1 MDNRSSIYIFEL
13 MKQAGLQENKQD
25 NHYKRVPSEMKINYK
40 QIKKILKSQFVR
52 RLLYFFAI
60 IFVLLLLIDKLFLP
74 WYVDSPETVVPDVVG
89 MKDTDAIELLQNS
102 GFEPLVI
109 DTTYGESYPE
119 GIIFLQK
126 PTDKKIV
133 KVGRKIYLF
142 VSGGAHLVSVPQL
155 IGKTML
161 DAKFALERIG
171 LKLGRVTQL
180 PSDKPKDMIFDQ
192 QFAEATTLNKGQTVN
207 ISVSAGRSGGSII
220 VPNLIGKSLEQ
231 AESILA
237 SKSLL
242 IGKINF
248 QTSQTLLPNTVLDQY
263 PSRGNKL
270 NPGEKVDLFVTKSSD
285 PEILEE

>member
-1 MDNRSSIYIFEL
+1 MAKKRSYNYL
-13 MKQAGLQENKQD
+13 NKL
-25 NHYKRVPSEMKINYK
+25 
-40 QIKKILKSQFVR
+40 LKSRFVR

-60 IFVLLLLIDKLFLP
+60 IIVIILLIDKLFLP

-89 MKDTDAIELLQNS
+89 MEDTVAIKLLQYY

-109 DTTYGESYPE
+109 DTTYGERYPA

-126 PTDKKIV
+126 PTDGKIV
-133 KVGRKIYLF
+133 KVGRQIYLF
-142 VSGGAHLVSVPQL
+142 VSGGAHVISVPQL

-192 QFAEATTLNKGQTVN
+192 QYAEGTTLKKGERVN

-220 VPNLIGKSLEQ
+220 VPNLIGQSLEQ

-237 SKSLL
+237 SKSLS

-248 QTSQTLLPNTVLDQY
+248 QISQTLLPNTVLDQY
-263 PSRGNKL
+263 PSSGNKL
-270 NPGEKVDLFVTKSSD
+270 NPGEKVDLFVTKSEEL
-285 PEILEE
+285 EIKEE

>member
-1 MDNRSSIYIFEL
+1 MALLNNRCAIDIFER
-13 MKQAGLQENKQD
+13 MKKL
-25 NHYKRVPSEMKINYK
+25 
-40 QIKKILKSQFVR
+40 LKSRFVR

-60 IFVLLLLIDKLFLP
+60 IFVIYLLLDKYLLP
-74 WYVDSPETVVPDVVG
+74 WYVDSPETVVSDVVG
-89 MKDTDAIELLQNS
+89 MVDTNAIELLRNS

-109 DTTYGESYPE
+109 DTTYGESYPA

-126 PTDKKIV
+126 PAEGKIV

-142 VSGGAHLVSVPQL
+142 VSGGEHVVSVPLL

-192 QFAEATTLNKGQTVN
+192 QYAEGTTLKKGQTVN
-207 ISVSAGRSGGSII
+207 IYVSAGRSGGSII
-220 VPNLIGKSLEQ
+220 VPDLIGKSLSQ
-231 AESILA
+231 AQSILA
-237 SKSLL
+237 DNSLS

-263 PSRGNKL
+263 PSSGNKL
-270 NPGEKVDLFVTKSSD
+270 NPGEKVDLFVTKSAES
-285 PEILEE
+285 EIREE

>member
-1 MDNRSSIYIFEL
+1 MAKTR
-13 MKQAGLQENKQD
+13 
-25 NHYKRVPSEMKINYK
+25 NYK
-40 QIKKILKSQFVR
+40 NINKLLKSRFVR
-52 RLLYFFAI
+52 SLLYFFAI
-60 IFVLLLLIDKLFLP
+60 IIVLLLLIDKLFLP

-89 MKDTDAIELLQNS
+89 MEDTVAIEILQNF

-109 DTTYGESYPE
+109 DTTYGESYPA
-119 GIIFLQK
+119 GMIFLQK
-126 PTDKKIV
+126 PTDGKIV

-142 VSGGAHLVSVPQL
+142 VSGGAHVVSVPQL

-192 QFAEATTLNKGQTVN
+192 QFAEGTTLKKGQTV
-207 ISVSAGRSGGSII
+207 IIYVSAGRSGGSII
-220 VPNLIGKSLEQ
+220 VPHLIGKSLAQ
-231 AESILA
+231 AEIILA
-237 SKSLL
+237 DNSLS

-263 PSRGNKL
+263 PSSGNKL
-270 NPGEKVDLFVTKSSD
+270 KPGEKVDLFVTKSLEL
-285 PEILEE
+285 EIKEE

>member
-1 MDNRSSIYIFEL
+1 MNKKI
-13 MKQAGLQENKQD
+13 KQT
-25 NHYKRVPSEMKINYK
+25 
-40 QIKKILKSQFVR
+40 KKILKRRFVR

-60 IFVLLLLIDKLFLP
+60 IFVLFILIDKLILP

-89 MKDTDAIELLQNS
+89 MKDTDAIELLQIS

-126 PTDKKIV
+126 PADRKIV

-142 VSGGAHLVSVPQL
+142 VSGGAHVVSVPQL

-192 QFAEATTLNKGQTVN
+192 EFAEATTLNKGQTVN

-237 SKSLL
+237 GKSLT

-270 NPGEKVDLFVTKSSD
+270 NPGEKVDLFVTKSSE
-285 PEILEE
+285 PEIIEEKEE

>member
-1 MDNRSSIYIFEL
+1 VCL
-13 MKQAGLQENKQD
+13 
-25 NHYKRVPSEMKINYK
+25 V
-40 QIKKILKSQFVR
+40 
-52 RLLYFFAI
+52 
-60 IFVLLLLIDKLFLP
+60 LIDKFILP
-74 WYVDSPETVVPDVVG
+74 WYVDSPETIVPDVVG
-89 MKDTDAIELLQNS
+89 MKDKDAIELLQNS

-126 PTDKKIV
+126 PTDRKIV

-142 VSGGAHLVSVPQL
+142 VSGGELVVSVPQL

-161 DAKFALERIG
+161 DAKFALERMG

-192 QFAEATTLNKGQTVN
+192 QFAEGTNLSKGQTVN
-207 ISVSAGRSGGSII
+207 ISVSAGRSGGSIV

-237 SKSLL
+237 GKSLV

-263 PSRGNKL
+263 PSSGNKL
-270 NPGEKVDLFVTKSSD
+270 NPGEKVDLFVTKS
-285 PEILEE
+285 PETEIIEEEIEE

>member
-1 MDNRSSIYIFEL
+1 MREQL
-13 MKQAGLQENKQD
+13 
-25 NHYKRVPSEMKINYK
+25 
-40 QIKKILKSQFVR
+40 KKFLKSQFVR
-52 RLLYFFAI
+52 ILLYFFAI
-60 IFVLLLLIDKLFLP
+60 IFVILVLIDKIFLP
-74 WYVDSPETVVPDVVG
+74 WYVESQETVVPNVVG
-89 MKDTDAIELLQNS
+89 MKDTDAIELLQTS

-142 VSGGAHLVSVPQL
+142 VSGGANLVSVPQL

-263 PSRGNKL
+263 PSSGNKL
-270 NPGEKVDLFVTKSSD
+270 NPGEKVDLFVTKSSE

>member
-1 MDNRSSIYIFEL
+1 LS
-13 MKQAGLQENKQD
+13 
-25 NHYKRVPSEMKINYK
+25 
-40 QIKKILKSQFVR
+40 KKIKQTKIFLKSHFVR
-52 RLLYFFAI
+52 RLLYFIAI
-60 IFVLLLLIDKLFLP
+60 IIVLFVLIDKLILP

-102 GFEPLVI
+102 GFEPMVI

-126 PTDKKIV
+126 PTERKLV

-142 VSGGAHLVSVPQL
+142 VSGGAHVVSVPQL

-192 QFAEATTLNKGQTVN
+192 QFAEATTLSKGQTVN

-231 AESILA
+231 TESILA
-237 SKSLL
+237 AKSLT

-248 QTSQTLLPNTVLDQY
+248 QISQTLLPNTVLDQY
-263 PSRGNKL
+263 PSSGNKL
-270 NPGEKVDLFVTKSSD
+270 NPGEKVDLFVTKSSE
-285 PEILEE
+285 PEIIEEEPEIKEE

>member
-1 MDNRSSIYIFEL
+1 LS
-13 MKQAGLQENKQD
+13 
-25 NHYKRVPSEMKINYK
+25 
-40 QIKKILKSQFVR
+40 KKIKQTKNFLKSQFVR

-60 IFVLLLLIDKLFLP
+60 IIVLFVLVDKLILP

-102 GFEPLVI
+102 GFEPMVI

-126 PTDKKIV
+126 PTERKLV

-142 VSGGAHLVSVPQL
+142 VSGGAHVVSVPQL

-192 QFAEATTLNKGQTVN
+192 QFAEATTLSKGQTVN

-231 AESILA
+231 TESILA
-237 SKSLL
+237 AKSLT

-248 QTSQTLLPNTVLDQY
+248 QISQTLLPNTVLDQY
-263 PSRGNKL
+263 PSSGNKL
-270 NPGEKVDLFVTKSSD
+270 NPGEKVDLFVTKSSE
-285 PEILEE
+285 PEIIEEEPEIKEE

>member
-1 MDNRSSIYIFEL
+1 LN
-13 MKQAGLQENKQD
+13 
-25 NHYKRVPSEMKINYK
+25 
-40 QIKKILKSQFVR
+40 KKIKQTKKFLKSHFVR

-60 IFVLLLLIDKLFLP
+60 IIVLFVLIDKLILP

-89 MKDTDAIELLQNS
+89 MKDADAIELLQNS
-102 GFEPLVI
+102 GFEPMVI

-126 PTDKKIV
+126 PTDRKLV

-142 VSGGAHLVSVPQL
+142 VSGGAHVVSVPQL

-192 QFAEATTLNKGQTVN
+192 QFAEATTLSKGQTVN
-207 ISVSAGRSGGSII
+207 ISVSAGRSGGSIV

-237 SKSLL
+237 GKSLT

-248 QTSQTLLPNTVLDQY
+248 QISQTLLPNTVLDQY
-263 PSRGNKL
+263 PSSGNKL
-270 NPGEKVDLFVTKSSD
+270 NPGEKVDLFVTKSSE
-285 PEILEE
+285 PEIIEEEPEIKVE

>member
-1 MDNRSSIYIFEL
+1 MLFI
-13 MKQAGLQENKQD
+13 
-25 NHYKRVPSEMKINYK
+25 
-40 QIKKILKSQFVR
+40 
-52 RLLYFFAI
+52 
-60 IFVLLLLIDKLFLP
+60 LIDKLILP
-74 WYVDSPETVVPDVVG
+74 WYVDSPETVVPDVIG

-142 VSGGAHLVSVPQL
+142 VSGGAQVITVPQL

-180 PSDKPKDMIFDQ
+180 PSGKPKDMIFDQ
-192 QFAEATTLNKGQTVN
+192 QFAQGTTLSKGQTVN

-220 VPNLIGKSLEQ
+220 VPNLIGKSLTQ

-263 PSRGNKL
+263 PSSGNKL
-270 NPGEKVDLFVTKSSD
+270 NPGEKVDLFVTKSSE

>member
-1 MDNRSSIYIFEL
+1 
-13 MKQAGLQENKQD
+13 MKNF
-25 NHYKRVPSEMKINYK
+25 
-40 QIKKILKSQFVR
+40 LKSRFVR
-52 RLLYFFAI
+52 RLLYFCAI
-60 IFVLLLLIDKLFLP
+60 IVLLFLLIDAFLLP

-126 PTDKKIV
+126 PPEKKIV

-142 VSGGAHLVSVPQL
+142 VSGGAHQISVPQL

-192 QFAEATTLNKGQTVN
+192 QFVEGTTLSKGQTVN
-207 ISVSAGRSGGSII
+207 ISVSAGRSGGSIV

-231 AESILA
+231 AESILT

-248 QTSQTLLPNTVLDQY
+248 QISQTLLPNTVLDQY
-263 PSRGNKL
+263 PSSGNKL
-270 NPGEKVDLFVTKSSD
+270 NPGEKVDLFVTKSAET
-285 PEILEE
+285 EIIDEQQNLEE

>member
-1 MDNRSSIYIFEL
+1 M
-13 MKQAGLQENKQD
+13 NKQL
-25 NHYKRVPSEMKINYK
+25 KIF
-40 QIKKILKSQFVR
+40 LKSKFAR

-60 IFVLLLLIDKLFLP
+60 VFVLIVLLDKLILP
-74 WYVDSPETVVPDVVG
+74 WYVESPETIVPDVVG
-89 MKDTDAIELLQNS
+89 MKDTDAIELLKNS
-102 GFEPLVI
+102 GFEPMVV

-126 PTDKKIV
+126 PTDKKVV
-133 KVGRKIYLF
+133 KVGRRIYLF
-142 VSGGAHLVSVPQL
+142 VSGGAHVVAVPQL

-192 QFAEATTLNKGQTVN
+192 QFAEGTTLNKGQTVN

-220 VPNLIGKSLEQ
+220 VPNLIGKSLTQ
-231 AESILA
+231 AESILT

-242 IGKINF
+242 IGKINY
-248 QTSQTLLPNTVLDQY
+248 QTSQTLLPNTILDQY
-263 PSRGNKL
+263 PSGGNKL
-270 NPGEKVDLFVTKSSD
+270 NPGEKVDLFVTKSSE
-285 PEILEE
+285 PEIKEE

>member
-1 MDNRSSIYIFEL
+1 M
-13 MKQAGLQENKQD
+13 NKQL
-25 NHYKRVPSEMKINYK
+25 KIF
-40 QIKKILKSQFVR
+40 LKSKFAR

-60 IFVLLLLIDKLFLP
+60 IFVLIVLIDKLILP

-126 PTDKKIV
+126 PADKKIV

-142 VSGGAHLVSVPQL
+142 VSGGAHVVSVPQL
-155 IGKTML
+155 VGKTML

-192 QFAEATTLNKGQTVN
+192 QFVEGTTLNKGQTVN

-220 VPNLIGKSLEQ
+220 VPNLIGKSLTQ
-231 AESILA
+231 AESILT

-248 QTSQTLLPNTVLDQY
+248 QTSQTLLPNTILDQY
-263 PSRGNKL
+263 PSGGNKL
-270 NPGEKVDLFVTKSSD
+270 NPGEKVDLFVTKSSE
-285 PEILEE
+285 PEIREE

>member
-1 MDNRSSIYIFEL
+1 MNKKI
-13 MKQAGLQENKQD
+13 KQT
-25 NHYKRVPSEMKINYK
+25 
-40 QIKKILKSQFVR
+40 KKILKSRFVR

-60 IFVLLLLIDKLFLP
+60 IFVLFILIDKLIFP

-89 MKDTDAIELLQNS
+89 MKDTDAIELLQIS

-126 PTDKKIV
+126 PADRKIV

-142 VSGGAHLVSVPQL
+142 VSGGAHVVSVPQL

-192 QFAEATTLNKGQTVN
+192 EFAEATTLNKGQTVN
-207 ISVSAGRSGGSII
+207 ISVSAGRSGGSIN

-237 SKSLL
+237 GKSLS

-248 QTSQTLLPNTVLDQY
+248 QISQTLLPNTVLDQY

-270 NPGEKVDLFVTKSSD
+270 NPGEKVDLFVTKSSE
-285 PEILEE
+285 PEIIEEPEIKEE

>member
-1 MDNRSSIYIFEL
+1 MAKTR
-13 MKQAGLQENKQD
+13 
-25 NHYKRVPSEMKINYK
+25 NYK
-40 QIKKILKSQFVR
+40 NINKLLKSRFVR
-52 RLLYFFAI
+52 SLLYFFAI
-60 IFVLLLLIDKLFLP
+60 IIVLLLLIDKLFLP

-89 MKDTDAIELLQNS
+89 MEDTVAIEILQNF

-109 DTTYGESYPE
+109 DTTYGESYPA

-126 PTDKKIV
+126 PTDGKIV

-142 VSGGAHLVSVPQL
+142 VSGGAHVITVPQL

-192 QFAEATTLNKGQTVN
+192 QFAEGTTLKKGQTV
-207 ISVSAGRSGGSII
+207 IIYVSAGRSGGSII
-220 VPNLIGKSLEQ
+220 VPHLIGKSLAQ
-231 AESILA
+231 AEIILA
-237 SKSLL
+237 DNSLS

-263 PSRGNKL
+263 PSSGNKL
-270 NPGEKVDLFVTKSSD
+270 KPGEKVDLFVTKSSE
-285 PEILEE
+285 PEIIEEEPEIKEE